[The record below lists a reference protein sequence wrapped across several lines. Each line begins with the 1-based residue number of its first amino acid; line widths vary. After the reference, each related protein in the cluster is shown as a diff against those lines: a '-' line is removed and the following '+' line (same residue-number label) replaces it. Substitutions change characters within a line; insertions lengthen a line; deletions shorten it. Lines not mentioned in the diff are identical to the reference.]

1 MSKSCWVCAISRPGV
16 WTSRTGQT
24 GCVTSFSPSRHSC
37 TWTVYIS
44 TGQNGA
50 RLIKMAGEEIGL
62 QPRSKVIL
70 SQCSTE
76 FWHDIFRSFSSL
88 HFSCAR
94 KNLSCQGNV
103 SPISEAWLTLLEDF
117 WPDKNRVFINYY
129 LLLLFST
136 VWQTFSSLRPDFLYS
151 LVYDNF
157 FQRSN
162 FRGRNKNK
170 NKMSQNKD
178 KTWSNDKLS
187 LQKCIL

>member
-16 WTSRTGQT
+16 WTSHTGQT
-24 GCVTSFSPSRHSC
+24 GCVTSFSHSRHSC

-50 RLIKMAGEEIGL
+50 RLIKMTGEEIGL

-94 KNLSCQGNV
+94 KNLSCQSNV
-103 SPISEAWLTLLEDF
+103 APISEAWLTLLQTSQVSRFCRETHDF
-117 WPDKNRVFINYY
+117 QLNLTVSRYATKISRFLENLTFFKENLPF
-129 LLLLFST
+129 FSLPK
-136 VWQTFSSLRPDFLYS
+136 S
-151 LVYDNF
+151 
-157 FQRSN
+157 
-162 FRGRNKNK
+162 
-170 NKMSQNKD
+170 
-178 KTWSNDKLS
+178 
-187 LQKCIL
+187 